1 MENTQ
6 GIKWRQKISISA
18 TPLRGIS
25 KLQYAGFETDRQFQ
39 PPYPLGYADTAL
51 WSQYA
56 GSISENYFFSLKKYF
71 VHRKKFL

>member
-6 GIKWRQKISISA
+6 GIEWRQKISISA
-18 TPLRGIS
+18 TPSQGIS
-25 KLQYAGFETDRQFQ
+25 KLQYAGFEPSSQFQ

-56 GSISENYFFSLKKYF
+56 GSIFKNYFFFIEKIF
-71 VHRKKFL
+71 CP